1 MATFTAED
9 VRNSQKF
16 SQTNYTIRLIKRMH
30 ETHPHLASWLKY
42 NIRDAT
48 INDYYVPAT
57 LAHACKVVEIQI
69 PENLCKLLSC
79 NAMKEKSTCTPDE
92 PASYYYV
99 GDDGYDVQC
108 QPSCYN
114 TIIDTSRYKD
124 GKKTQNTPTL
134 MWNPVQ
140 SVCRQIDTPT
150 MRWLEKPFYR
160 SDTKYEL
167 RLNDMPTGFSR
178 ITDNE
183 NPFGPGV
190 SYAINKS
197 YCKYYDRTLTDEGS
211 CDFTKW
217 ESVLDLAV
225 GMNAINTAKSGIRW
239 LTSEGVPFA
248 LPENLPK
255 LPTELAKEHTVDGW
269 KANINKDF
277 IIPELIDTSP
287 RVPDRKNFKPNK
299 TPQHHIHNMRQHAE
313 IHNSSDL
320 SNFTRLRMGLN
331 AKPTD
336 VSKTTSSSSAA
347 VDISMDSLKFKSQ
360 RHSRKKR
367 DINATNNDE
376 NLADGDTN
384 DDHTGPTERPEW
396 LDIVSKVLKII
407 CKTVVDERFW
417 KGLIL
422 NHAIDGVL
430 SIIKKE
436 CAKIVERMT
445 AILGQ
450 NILRLTGSIG
460 ERVFAAGIQGLVLR
474 VASETALRVASKSV
488 IALAKILSATASVVG
503 WVLIGAMFID
513 LVFTFWDPFGYQNL
527 VPKEFPKEFSRQGEQ
542 ALRKALSKPDVT
554 YTFEQLALLVF
565 DSKDLMVIQL
575 ESLTDSLIYLDSL
588 VVNSEGSRI
597 DKGKEITIQGN
608 GDIDDYTKVAN
619 ESMTERIKFNPK
631 TFYDYNKKFMVRIE
645 LNTYINYT
653 SAIAILASGI
663 FLLIKF
669 NVICMILIFIAIV
682 VLAIGR
688 MCLQI
693 DSLVDVLL
701 KYRNNTNHFD
711 VPGYSQT

>member
-1 MATFTAED
+1 VYLYGVCMLRKKYNMATFTAED

-197 YCKYYDRTLTDEGS
+197 YCKYYDRTLTEEGS

-239 LTSEGVPFA
+239 LTSEGIPFA

-255 LPTELAKEHTVDGW
+255 LPTELAKEHTLDGW

-299 TPQHHIHNMRQHAE
+299 TTQHHIHNMRQHAE

-367 DINATNNDE
+367 DVNDE
-376 NLADGDTN
+376 NLADGN
-384 DDHTGPTERPEW
+384 DNDHTGPAERPEW
-396 LDIVSKVLKII
+396 LDIVSKVLKVI

-436 CAKIVERMT
+436 CAKIVD
-445 AILGQ
+445 A
-450 NILRLTGSIG
+450 
-460 ERVFAAGIQGLVLR
+460 
-474 VASETALRVASKSV
+474 
-488 IALAKILSATASVVG
+488 
-503 WVLIGAMFID
+503 
-513 LVFTFWDPFGYQNL
+513 
-527 VPKEFPKEFSRQGEQ
+527 
-542 ALRKALSKPDVT
+542 
-554 YTFEQLALLVF
+554 
-565 DSKDLMVIQL
+565 
-575 ESLTDSLIYLDSL
+575 
-588 VVNSEGSRI
+588 
-597 DKGKEITIQGN
+597 
-608 GDIDDYTKVAN
+608 
-619 ESMTERIKFNPK
+619 
-631 TFYDYNKKFMVRIE
+631 
-645 LNTYINYT
+645 
-653 SAIAILASGI
+653 
-663 FLLIKF
+663 
-669 NVICMILIFIAIV
+669 
-682 VLAIGR
+682 
-688 MCLQI
+688 
-693 DSLVDVLL
+693 
-701 KYRNNTNHFD
+701 
-711 VPGYSQT
+711 

>member
-9 VRNSQKF
+9 IKNSQKF
-16 SQTNYTIRLIKRMH
+16 SQSNYMIRLIKRMH

-57 LAHACKVVEIQI
+57 LTHACKVVEIDI

-79 NAMKEKSTCTPDE
+79 NAMKEKSECTPDE

-140 SVCRQIDTPT
+140 SVCRQIDTLT

-190 SYAINKS
+190 TYALNKS

-239 LTSEGVPFA
+239 LTSEGIPFT

-269 KANINKDF
+269 KSNINKDF
-277 IIPELIDTSP
+277 IIPDLIDTSP
-287 RVPDRKNFKPNK
+287 RLPDQKNSNPNK
-299 TPQHHIHNMRQHAE
+299 MSQNLNNMRQHAE

-331 AKPTD
+331 SKPTD
-336 VSKTTSSSSAA
+336 FSKTSS
-347 VDISMDSLKFKSQ
+347 DISMDSLKFKSQ

-367 DINATNNDE
+367 DINDG
-376 NLADGDTN
+376 NLDDGD
-384 DDHTGPTERPEW
+384 DDHNGPTERPEW
-396 LDIVSKVLKII
+396 LEIVSKVLKVI
-407 CKTVVDERFW
+407 CKSVIDERFW
-417 KGLIL
+417 KTVIV
-422 NHAIDGVL
+422 NEAIDGIL

-445 AILGQ
+445 VILGQ
-450 NILRLTGSIG
+450 NILKLTGSIG

-474 VASETALRVASKSV
+474 VASETALRVAAKSV

-527 VPKEFPKEFSRQGEQ
+527 VPKEFPKEFARQGEL
-542 ALRKALSKPDVT
+542 ALRQALSKPDVT
-554 YTFEQLALLVF
+554 YTFEQLASLVF
-565 DSKDLMVIQL
+565 DSKDLMIIQL

-669 NVICMILIFIAIV
+669 NVICMILIFIAIII
-682 VLAIGR
+682 LAIGR

-693 DSLVDVLL
+693 DSIVDILL

-711 VPGYSQT
+711 VPGYSHT